1 MTLGIL
7 LLGLGLALILAEVLL
22 PSAGILSILATA
34 AIIGSVVVAFN
45 EDAALGVR
53 FLVAIAILVPVVVM
67 FGMRIFPKSPM
78 GRKMVASGLSFRS
91 RAATDERDLELESA
105 IGVVESDCR
114 PTGVARLLG
123 RRVDVVSRG
132 ELIEKGEEVKV
143 IEVSGNRVVVARRT

>member
-34 AIIGSVVVAFN
+34 SILGAVVVAFN
-45 EDAALGVR
+45 EDAGLGVR
-53 FLVAIAILVPVVVM
+53 FLLAVGILVPIVIM

-78 GRKMVASGLSFRS
+78 GRKMVSSGLSFDS
-91 RAATDERDLELESA
+91 RAATDERDLELTSA
-105 IGVVESDCR
+105 IGVIEADCR

-132 ELIEKGEEVKV
+132 ELIEKGTEVKV